1 MALGESEVL
10 GQVRGALALAR
21 EAGATRAV
29 SHRMFESALAAGKR
43 VRAETDI
50 SRHPLS
56 VASIGYELAT
66 RVFGRMSEHTVLVL
80 GAGETG
86 TLFAKLARE
95 AGIADVRVSNR
106 TAERAETLAAS
117 FGGRA
122 VPWSAA
128 LGIPGGGRPRR
139 RHDLE
144 PDAGGPGGGRRRR
157 RCASGAGGR

>member
-29 SHRMFESALAAGKR
+29 SHRMFESAVAAGKR

-95 AGIADVRVSNR
+95 AGIADVRVANR
-106 TAERAETLAAS
+106 TAERAEALAAS

-122 VPWSAA
+122 VPWSALSESLA
-128 LGIPGGGRPRR
+128 EADLVVGTTSSPTPVVAGGGRARR
-139 RHDLE
+139 
-144 PDAGGPGGGRRRR
+144 P
-157 RCASGAGGR
+157 CASGAGGR